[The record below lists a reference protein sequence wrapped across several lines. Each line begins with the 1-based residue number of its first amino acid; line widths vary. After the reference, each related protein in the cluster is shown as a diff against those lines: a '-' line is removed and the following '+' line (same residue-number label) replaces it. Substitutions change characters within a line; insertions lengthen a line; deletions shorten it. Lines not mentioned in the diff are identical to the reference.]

1 MRRILLY
8 KIIGEMFQG
17 EKVSILVVGSVA
29 LDSIKTPFGKRED
42 ALGGS
47 ATFFSMA
54 ASFFNK
60 VNIVATVGED
70 FPKRY
75 LTLFKNRNIGI
86 EGLTICKGGKTFRW
100 AGRYDCDLNTAHT
113 LATHLNVFRDF
124 NPQVPK
130 DLKNPD
136 ILFLANIDPVLQ
148 HHVLQQVKKPRL
160 VACDSMNFWI
170 ENKRKDLER
179 ILEKIDILLLN
190 DAEARQFSGESN
202 LLKAAQLIV
211 SYGPKAVVIKR
222 GEYGVL
228 YFSGK
233 SHFAAPAY
241 LLESVYDPTGAG
253 DTFAGGMMGYLSR
266 AKVINEAT
274 IRKSIVYGSILA
286 SFTVE
291 DFSVNKLLEISKKD
305 IEARYR
311 QFRRMTK
318 F

>member
-1 MRRILLY
+1 V
-8 KIIGEMFQG
+8 FQE

-29 LDSIKTPFGKRED
+29 LDSVKTPFGKRDD

-47 ATFFSMA
+47 ATFFSIA

-75 LTLFKNRNIGI
+75 LTLFKNKGIGT

-100 AGRYDCDLNTAHT
+100 AGRYDYDLNTAHT

-130 DLKNPD
+130 NFRNPD

-160 VACDSMNFWI
+160 IACDSMNFWI
-170 ENKRKDLER
+170 ETKRKDLER
-179 ILEKIDILLLN
+179 LLKKIDILLLN
-190 DAEARQFSGESN
+190 DAEARQLSGESN
-202 LLKAAQLIV
+202 LLKAAGLIV

-228 YFSGK
+228 YFSKK
-233 SHFAAPAY
+233 SHFVAPAY
-241 LLESVYDPTGAG
+241 LLESVFDPTGAG

-266 AKVINEAT
+266 AKVINEAA

-291 DFSVNKLLEISKKD
+291 DFSVNKLLEISRND
-305 IEARYR
+305 IETRYR
-311 QFRRMTK
+311 QFGRITK